1 MNIVLAAVPIANTRI
16 PPLSL
21 AMLAASLRSAGHRVR
36 ALDLNI
42 DAFHRVEPGLREY
55 WKFYMG
61 HHWQDTASF
70 TRIIYPRIVERFL
83 DGWVEEI
90 LAFAPKLVGISVNTT
105 PIVRA
110 LATRLKER
118 RPDLR
123 IALGGP
129 TCSLVYG
136 RIAARP
142 SPFEEAVVSGEGEE
156 TLLELAEGVA
166 ATGEFPIARG
176 ATILRGGNYIYGG
189 DRPPIADLDALPF
202 ADFGD
207 FDLSRYRDIDI
218 DSPVSLP
225 IHSSRGCVARCAF
238 CMDNRFWG
246 GRYRPR
252 DPERVAAEMAHQAE
266 RHGVRSFTFVDLA
279 FNGSAHRL
287 DRLGDALLARD
298 GGLDFWAPARIDRR
312 LTRPLLEK
320 LRRAGLRHLNFGL
333 ESASD
338 RVLARMRKGYTSA
351 EAQQVLD
358 ACHAAGI
365 TVSLN
370 LIAGFPGETLV
381 DLLATARFVWRNRDR
396 IWNRP
401 GVTDCAAIPGTELH
415 DHPERFGIVYD
426 PADRGSHYAW
436 RSRDGGNTH
445 RSRRMRRDALNWL
458 FARIPFQED
467 RRKS

>member
-21 AMLAASLRSAGHRVR
+21 AMLAAALRGAGHRVR

-42 DAFHRVEPGLREY
+42 DAFSRVEPELREY

-61 HHWQDTASF
+61 HHWQDTTSF

-83 DGWVEEI
+83 DGWVERI
-90 LAFAPKLVGISVNTT
+90 LAEEPGLVGISVNTT

-110 LATRLKER
+110 LAVRLKER
-118 RPDLR
+118 RPGLK

-129 TCSLVYG
+129 TCSLVYAK
-136 RIAARP
+136 IAARP
-142 SPFEEAVVSGEGEE
+142 SPFEEAVVSGEGEA
-156 TLLELAEGVA
+156 TLVELAAGVE
-166 ATGEFPIARG
+166 ATGEFPVTRG
-176 ATILRGGNYIYGG
+176 ATILRDGNYIYGG

-202 ADFGD
+202 ADFSD
-207 FDLSRYRDIDI
+207 FDLSLYRDIDI

-252 DPERVAAEMAHQAE
+252 DPERVAAEMAHQAS
-266 RHGVRSFTFVDLA
+266 RHGIRSFTFVDLA
-279 FNGSAHRL
+279 FNGSAARL
-287 DRLGDALLARD
+287 DRLADALLA
-298 GGLDFWAPARIDRR
+298 GGGGFDFWAPARIDRR
-312 LTRPLLEK
+312 LTRGLLEK
-320 LRRAGLRHLNFGL
+320 LRAAGLRHLNFGL
-333 ESASD
+333 ESGSTA
-338 RVLARMRKGYTSA
+338 VLARMRKGYDAA
-351 EAQQVLD
+351 EAEEVLRNC
-358 ACHAAGI
+358 AEAGI

-370 LIAGFPGETLV
+370 LIAGFPGETWL
-381 DLLATARFVWRNRDR
+381 DLLATARFVWRNRSR

-415 DHPERFGIVYD
+415 DHPERFGIVFD
-426 PADRGSHYAW
+426 PADRGSHHAW
-436 RSRDGGNTH
+436 RSRDGRNTN
-445 RSRRMRRDALNWL
+445 RTRTLRKNALNWFFSKL
-458 FARIPFQED
+458 SFQED
-467 RRKS
+467 LAR